1 MAKEERHNHKHH
13 CEFPLFAFIL
23 LFTGVIWFL
32 NDLNILSVNIPW
44 IPSIL
49 IIIAIGML
57 VRFKLMKK
65 WFSNK
70 NRGS

>member
-1 MAKEERHNHKHH
+1 MAKRQRQNYEYRHR
-13 CEFPLFAFIL
+13 FPVFALVL

-32 NDLNILSVNIPW
+32 NDVHILSVNIPW

-57 VRFKLMKK
+57 VRFKIMTK
-65 WFSNK
+65 WF
-70 NRGS
+70 NRR